1 MCEEG
6 EVPNVVTRWSVKP
19 EHCRYA
25 YVDGMDGDQIAYV
38 TQASES
44 AVVIMSNGEEVYAEV
59 LLENHTLTHDRL
71 YLALK
76 EDAVAALRRNGCLGR
91 DGLHIVVTF
100 ELKHSYFN
108 SLHRSLESVSD
119 GVVARLVPQQSDF
132 HYQESLDS
140 IPPFPYQC
148 LELDGGQ
155 TEVLKAALSHVPGP
169 PFLITGAFG
178 TGKTRLLAAATYQ
191 FFYEGALK
199 RQPTRVLICTQQN
212 ISADTFIENYFGLM
226 KTDRRNPWRVHV
238 VRVTPRENMQPR
250 NSIFGEVYKTPMQCR
265 QSRELNREQY
275 VLVVTTFLT
284 TLKLNRRNYFTH
296 ILLDEA
302 AQAREPETIAPL
314 IGLAGVGTKILLAGD
329 RCQVFGSH
337 FSGRFRVN
345 YRIHL
350 ELA

>member
-6 EVPNVVTRWSVKP
+6 EVPNVVSWSVKP

-25 YVDGMDGDQIAYV
+25 YVDGMDGDQIAYA

-59 LLENHTLTHDRL
+59 LLENHTLTDDRL

-91 DGLHIVVTF
+91 DGLRIVVTF

-108 SLHRSLESVSD
+108 SLHRSLESVSN

-140 IPPFPYQC
+140 IPPFPYPC
-148 LELDGGQ
+148 LQLDGGQ

-212 ISADTFIENYFGLM
+212 ISADTFIENYFGPM
-226 KTDRRNPWRVHV
+226 KMDRCNPWGVNV
-238 VRVTPRENMQPR
+238 VRVTSLYYKIRGGSPAIYRHITNFKQNFRREF
-250 NSIFGEVYKTPMQCR
+250 SGDVVI
-265 QSRELNREQY
+265 
-275 VLVVTTFLT
+275 VTTFLT
-284 TLKLNRRNYFTH
+284 SVNFSHFIPSDFFTH

-302 AQAREPETIAPL
+302 AQAREPETVGAL
-314 IGLAGVGTKILLAGD
+314 GLAGAGTKILLAGD
-329 RCQVFGSH
+329 RRQVYGVLD
-337 FSGRFRVN
+337 FSGGFR
-345 YRIHL
+345 RGGL
-350 ELA
+350 WGL